1 MLKVDRVYKSFDK
14 FLAVNGAELTV
25 EKGQLVAVIGPNG
38 AGKTTL
44 FNLITGMLKPD
55 RGRVIFNGEDISKL
69 PPHDIC
75 RKGIARSFQIANVFP
90 RLTVFKNV
98 QVAVLS
104 QQRKSS
110 NFFRPA
116 HSMAVDETNQILA
129 SVGLLGRA
137 EHLAGSL
144 SHGDHRILEIAIALG
159 NEPRMLILDEP
170 TAGMSPDETSSTMAL
185 IQRLAETVAPYVRP
199 TPGTGEREAEPAPSG
214 KAMARG
220 LGYAGEGDVLT
231 AALTGAFRDWH
242 SATRAALARV
252 LLLDQFTRNAFRDT
266 PRAFA
271 GDAEALATAIAIV
284 DAGLDRTLDA
294 FERWFLYLPFEHA
307 ENVAMQ
313 QDRKSVV

>member
-1 MLKVDRVYKSFDK
+1 MLQVERVYKSFDK

-55 RGRVIFNGEDISKL
+55 RGRVVFNGEEISKL
-69 PPHDIC
+69 PPHEIC
-75 RKGIARSFQIANVFP
+75 RKGIARSFQIATIFP

-110 NFFRPA
+110 TLFRPA
-116 HSMAVDETNQILA
+116 SRIAVDETSRILA
-129 SVGLLGRA
+129 DVGLLEKA
-137 EHLAGSL
+137 DELAGSL

-185 IQRLAETVAPYVRP
+185 INRLAQT
-199 TPGTGEREAEPAPSG
+199 
-214 KAMARG
+214 RG
-220 LGYAGEGDVLT
+220 LTILFCEHDMDVVFNT
-231 AALTGAFRDWH
+231 AQSIMVMHYGKTIIQGKPEEVKNNLEVQDAYLGGA
-242 SATRAALARV
+242 
-252 LLLDQFTRNAFRDT
+252 
-266 PRAFA
+266 
-271 GDAEALATAIAIV
+271 DA
-284 DAGLDRTLDA
+284 
-294 FERWFLYLPFEHA
+294 
-307 ENVAMQ
+307 
-313 QDRKSVV
+313 